1 MITDKRTREL
11 WDCLQNAIQK
21 FPSQKVTVMDM
32 ARMATAI
39 TNDQT
44 EIFLL
49 GSMAGTIAF
58 AKGLGQIVK
67 EEADAEDKTIN

>member
-58 AKGLGQIVK
+58 AKSLGQIVK